1 MRFLYFCTCRKG
13 NMPSIRQHSRETLA
27 STTNSYFGIHSSITK
42 QESYDRE
49 KVTASPPYNRLG
61 ESPLP
66 SGVSIGIKTDS
77 VIDMPAENDTVVQ
90 TYFVGGKVAYNPQY
104 NHHVPTQY
112 SPRPQHMQ
120 LQLQTS
126 FNDLKCQTES
136 PSPSEKYSETTMSEK
151 RSLSNSHNTLCVPGA
166 NLSRSNPTVSNTIP
180 YHSA

>member
-1 MRFLYFCTCRKG
+1 MQFSFCFCTCRKATT
-13 NMPSIRQHSRETLA
+13 PSVRQHSRETLA
-27 STTNSYFGIHSSITK
+27 STTNSYFGVHSSITK
-42 QESYDRE
+42 QEPYDRE
-49 KVTASPPYNRLG
+49 KAMTSPPYNRIG

-77 VIDMPAENDTVVQ
+77 VIDMPAENDIMVVQ
-90 TYFVGGKVAYNPQY
+90 TYFTGSKVAYNPQY

-136 PSPSEKYSETTMSEK
+136 PSPSDKYSETTMSEK

-166 NLSRSNPTVSNTIP
+166 NLSRSNPTVSNAIP
-180 YHSA
+180 

>member
-1 MRFLYFCTCRKG
+1 M
-13 NMPSIRQHSRETLA
+13 
-27 STTNSYFGIHSSITK
+27 
-42 QESYDRE
+42 
-49 KVTASPPYNRLG
+49 ASPPYNRLG

-90 TYFVGGKVAYNPQY
+90 TYFAGAKVAYNPQY
-104 NHHVPTQY
+104 NHHVPNQY

-136 PSPSEKYSETTMSEK
+136 PSPSDKYSETTMSEK

-166 NLSRSNPTVSNTIP
+166 NLSRSNPTVSNTIL
-180 YHSA
+180 